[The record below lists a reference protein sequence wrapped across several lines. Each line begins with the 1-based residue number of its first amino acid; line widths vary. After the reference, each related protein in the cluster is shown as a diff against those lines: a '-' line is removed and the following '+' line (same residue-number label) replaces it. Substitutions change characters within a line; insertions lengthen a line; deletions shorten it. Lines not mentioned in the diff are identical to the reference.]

1 VNISKNKIISWR
13 GVGMIA
19 RKVVNKMSKRLPSEL
34 FEKARN
40 IGKLL
45 DLEPVPKHTMAWQ
58 EPRLELDT
66 GDCYPLIDILERLA
80 MVMRGQGVV
89 IEHPIDQQKRMVP
102 KNKGGR
108 PRKKKASET

>member
-1 VNISKNKIISWR
+1 
-13 GVGMIA
+13 MIA

-80 MVMRGQGVV
+80 FAFSDAFK
-89 IEHPIDQQKRMVP
+89 EEQKDIKPPPRER

-108 PRKKKASET
+108 PRKNKASET